1 MVVCMVGRGA
11 ARVYQRSRRE
21 ASGAGPGE
29 RPIAARLA
37 SDYDS
42 GVGRYRVEVHAA
54 FEAAHH
60 LLSYRGGMEPAH
72 GHSWRVSVEIAASEL
87 DGEGMAFDFVAAR
100 HALLDLAGLLDHRDI
115 NTVPPFDTSS
125 PTTER
130 LAKWFF
136 ERMRER
142 LPTAGIRSATVW
154 EGPHCSA
161 TYLPDAD
168 ADVEGGR

>member
-29 RPIAARLA
+29 RPIAAGLA

-60 LLSYRGGMEPAH
+60 LLSYRGGREPAH

-87 DGEGMAFDFVAAR
+87 DGEGMAFDCVAAR
-100 HALLDLAGLLDHRDI
+100 QALLDLAGLLDHRDF

-130 LAKWFF
+130 LAMWVY
-136 ERMRER
+136 ERLRER
-142 LPTAGIRSATVW
+142 LPSAEIRSTTVW
-154 EGPHCSA
+154 EGPNCCA
-161 TYLPDAD
+161 TYFPDA
-168 ADVEGGR
+168 ESGR